1 MYACIY
7 TVDIHIGVLAC
18 TCRGLSTHLLCL
30 PASSPL
36 TCITAFLLAHRD
48 VGSRSAASTRC
59 CCCCHKP
66 SCFCRMWL
74 PYVCFAVCFA
84 VRPRHACPVLLFGCL
99 AASWCLCLNLSCACL
114 CLFPFQLPHAVS
126 PPATSRHTTHAF
138 PLWLA
143 ITRFSYQ
150 RPGLLLSGL
159 GVVLAGW
166 SVVCSGLWAGFA
178 RVARCMHC
186 LQYGIRRAGVCLL

>member
-1 MYACIY
+1 
-7 TVDIHIGVLAC
+7 
-18 TCRGLSTHLLCL
+18 
-30 PASSPL
+30 
-36 TCITAFLLAHRD
+36 
-48 VGSRSAASTRC
+48 
-59 CCCCHKP
+59 
-66 SCFCRMWL
+66 MWL

-99 AASWCLCLNLSCACL
+99 AASWCLSLNLSCACL

-178 RVARCMHC
+178 RVARCMNC
-186 LQYGIRRAGVCLL
+186 LQYGIGRAGGCVLAVACACCCCICHPARCRDRVVAAALRHTAGHPVLFLSRFHFGCFPASVGVT